1 MLGSAMKYADVNCQ
15 QCSVWSRQ
23 WWKGA
28 GEASRLRVP
37 SGGQSLPLSMQQAV
51 QIFWDVGLAQGM
63 GATRWQS
70 LVTQHA
76 TCCAG
81 PGGQRSITEG
91 NGLRLTVLFTLAEF
105 GCLLC
110 RTLYR
115 GIWTV
120 LQHIQKEG
128 SWTEADCQGA
138 GPGDQHVGAAK

>member
-1 MLGSAMKYADVNCQ
+1 MRMSTASNAAYGPGSGGKAQGRHRRCGCLQVGRACRY
-15 QCSVWSRQ
+15 QCSKLCRSFGTLVLHRAWT
-23 WWKGA
+23 
-28 GEASRLRVP
+28 V
-37 SGGQSLPLSMQQAV
+37 
-51 QIFWDVGLAQGM
+51 LA

-128 SWTEADCQGA
+128 SWTEVDCQGA